1 VITLVRHT
9 VHQARRVLYFPLDF
23 LAQIHA
29 PLSLQL
35 LLGRFSVNIDAP
47 LREYLVRGSK

>member
-1 VITLVRHT
+1 MKTLLRHT

-29 PLSLQL
+29 PLPLQL
-35 LLGRFSVNIDAP
+35 AAGRFTLKIDAP